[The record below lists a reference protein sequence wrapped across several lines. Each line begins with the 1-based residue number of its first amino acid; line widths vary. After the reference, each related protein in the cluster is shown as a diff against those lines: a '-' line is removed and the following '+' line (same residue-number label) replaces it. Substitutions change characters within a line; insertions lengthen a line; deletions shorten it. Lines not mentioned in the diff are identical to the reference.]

1 VLGNNRKD
9 HYLLYITYDVP
20 FPYCCMYLCVPAAS
34 GKFTSFPL
42 SAQLKGILAT
52 EQNERQQFSLSVF
65 AMRLAAQETR
75 QRWYSYDIV
84 ALHEEDHINTH
95 YIHDIFI

>member
-1 VLGNNRKD
+1 MWLKKLALFFAHMVCILCAWKQQERP
-9 HYLLYITYDVP
+9 LPAIITYGVP

-34 GKFTSFPL
+34 DEFTSFPL

-52 EQNERQQFSLSVF
+52 EQHERQKFSLSVF

-75 QRWYSYDIV
+75 QRWYSYDI
-84 ALHEEDHINTH
+84 
-95 YIHDIFI
+95 